1 MFYKDYPSARLE
13 VSWPEINSDDIVM
26 MGSYFVLNP
35 VLRPKV
41 KDFLDYAREHGALI
55 YYDFNFRSS
64 HKHEAIKI
72 YADMLENLEYTDIV
86 RGSVEDLENL
96 FGNGDAAKVYK
107 REIEFYCK
115 NFLCTDAGGDI
126 KLITPSVSMDFK
138 VDKIPT
144 VSTIGAGDNFNAGVV
159 YGLIKYGVRRN
170 DLANLDEGT
179 WTKII
184 QCGKDLAADV
194 CQSFNNSISK
204 EFAEAYKFI
213 MEELQDMPIAPDED
227 GRPAVPAPYENPTDD
242 IPEGDIVN
250 ALLDSDDEDV
260 DDDETQR
267 MFPCC
272 SSCQSQKGM
281 MTWGNSRPLDL
292 WIEMIR
298 MPCISSLCMVLAEI
312 VSSHSFRKRAISEGF
327 CKEPIGRA

>member
-1 MFYKDYPSARLE
+1 MRKVIGIGETIMDIIFKDGKPTAAVPGGSMFNGIISLGRLGVPVSLISETGNDRVGDLIVDFLEDNGVEHKGVIQYQNGRSAISLAWLNEKNDAEYMFYKDYPSARLE

-41 KDFLDYAREHGALI
+41 KDFLDYARERGALI

-96 FGNGDAAKVYK
+96 FDNGDAAKVYK

-184 QCGKDLAADV
+184 QCGKDLATDV

-204 EFAEAYKFI
+204 EFAEAYK
-213 MEELQDMPIAPDED
+213 
-227 GRPAVPAPYENPTDD
+227 
-242 IPEGDIVN
+242 
-250 ALLDSDDEDV
+250 
-260 DDDETQR
+260 
-267 MFPCC
+267 
-272 SSCQSQKGM
+272 
-281 MTWGNSRPLDL
+281 
-292 WIEMIR
+292 
-298 MPCISSLCMVLAEI
+298 
-312 VSSHSFRKRAISEGF
+312 
-327 CKEPIGRA
+327 

>member
-1 MFYKDYPSARLE
+1 MRKVIGIGETIMDIIFKDGKPTAAVPGGSVFNGIISLGRLGVPVSLISETGNDRVGDLIVDFLEDNGVEHKGVIQYQNGRSAISLAWLNEKNDAEYMFYKDYPSARLE

-96 FGNGDAAKVYK
+96 FGNGDAAKVYM

-204 EFAEAYKFI
+204 EFAEAYK
-213 MEELQDMPIAPDED
+213 
-227 GRPAVPAPYENPTDD
+227 N
-242 IPEGDIVN
+242 N
-250 ALLDSDDEDV
+250 
-260 DDDETQR
+260 
-267 MFPCC
+267 
-272 SSCQSQKGM
+272 
-281 MTWGNSRPLDL
+281 
-292 WIEMIR
+292 
-298 MPCISSLCMVLAEI
+298 
-312 VSSHSFRKRAISEGF
+312 
-327 CKEPIGRA
+327 

>member
-1 MFYKDYPSARLE
+1 MRKVIGIGETIMDIIFKDGKPTAAVPGGSVFNGIISLGRLGVPVSLISETGNDRVGDLIVDFLEDNGVEHKGVIQYQNGRSAISLAWLNEKNDAEYMFYKDYPSARLE
-13 VSWPEINSDDIVM
+13 VSWPEINSNDIVM

-204 EFAEAYKFI
+204 EFAEAYI
-213 MEELQDMPIAPDED
+213 
-227 GRPAVPAPYENPTDD
+227 N
-242 IPEGDIVN
+242 N
-250 ALLDSDDEDV
+250 
-260 DDDETQR
+260 
-267 MFPCC
+267 
-272 SSCQSQKGM
+272 
-281 MTWGNSRPLDL
+281 
-292 WIEMIR
+292 
-298 MPCISSLCMVLAEI
+298 
-312 VSSHSFRKRAISEGF
+312 
-327 CKEPIGRA
+327 

>member
-1 MFYKDYPSARLE
+1 MRKVIGIGETIMDIIFKDGKPTAAVPGGSVFNGIISLGRLGVPVSLISETGNDRVGDLIVDFLEDNGVEHKGVIQYQNGRSAISLAWLNEKNDAEYMFYKDYPSARLE

-184 QCGKDLAADV
+184 QCRKDLAADV

-204 EFAEAYKFI
+204 EFAEAYI
-213 MEELQDMPIAPDED
+213 
-227 GRPAVPAPYENPTDD
+227 N
-242 IPEGDIVN
+242 N
-250 ALLDSDDEDV
+250 
-260 DDDETQR
+260 
-267 MFPCC
+267 
-272 SSCQSQKGM
+272 
-281 MTWGNSRPLDL
+281 
-292 WIEMIR
+292 
-298 MPCISSLCMVLAEI
+298 
-312 VSSHSFRKRAISEGF
+312 
-327 CKEPIGRA
+327 

>member
-1 MFYKDYPSARLE
+1 MRKVIGIGETIMDIIFKDGKPTAAVPGGSVFNGIISLGRLGVPVSLISETGNDRVGDLIVDFLEDNGVEHKGVIQYQNGRSAISLAWLNEKNDAEYMFYKDYPSARLE

-204 EFAEAYKFI
+204 EFAEAYK
-213 MEELQDMPIAPDED
+213 
-227 GRPAVPAPYENPTDD
+227 
-242 IPEGDIVN
+242 
-250 ALLDSDDEDV
+250 
-260 DDDETQR
+260 
-267 MFPCC
+267 
-272 SSCQSQKGM
+272 
-281 MTWGNSRPLDL
+281 
-292 WIEMIR
+292 
-298 MPCISSLCMVLAEI
+298 
-312 VSSHSFRKRAISEGF
+312 
-327 CKEPIGRA
+327 

>member
-1 MFYKDYPSARLE
+1 MRKVIGIGETIMDIIFKDGKPTAAVPGGSVFNGIISLGRLSVPVSLISETGNDRVGDLIIDFLEDNGVEHKGVIQYQNGRSAISLAWLNEKNDAEYMFYKDYPSARLE

-204 EFAEAYKFI
+204 EFAEAYK
-213 MEELQDMPIAPDED
+213 
-227 GRPAVPAPYENPTDD
+227 
-242 IPEGDIVN
+242 
-250 ALLDSDDEDV
+250 
-260 DDDETQR
+260 
-267 MFPCC
+267 
-272 SSCQSQKGM
+272 
-281 MTWGNSRPLDL
+281 
-292 WIEMIR
+292 
-298 MPCISSLCMVLAEI
+298 
-312 VSSHSFRKRAISEGF
+312 
-327 CKEPIGRA
+327 

>member
-1 MFYKDYPSARLE
+1 MRKVIGIGETIMDIIFKDGKPTAAVPGGSVFNGIISLGRLGVPVSLISETGNDRVGDLIIDFLEDNGVEHKGVIQYQNGRSAISLAWLNEKNDAEYMFYKDYPSARLE

-204 EFAEAYKFI
+204 EFAEAYK
-213 MEELQDMPIAPDED
+213 
-227 GRPAVPAPYENPTDD
+227 N
-242 IPEGDIVN
+242 N
-250 ALLDSDDEDV
+250 
-260 DDDETQR
+260 
-267 MFPCC
+267 
-272 SSCQSQKGM
+272 
-281 MTWGNSRPLDL
+281 
-292 WIEMIR
+292 
-298 MPCISSLCMVLAEI
+298 
-312 VSSHSFRKRAISEGF
+312 
-327 CKEPIGRA
+327 

>member
-1 MFYKDYPSARLE
+1 MRKVIGIGETIMDIIFKDGKPTAAVPGGSMFNGIISLGRLGVPVSLISETGNDRVGDLIVDFLEDNGVEHKGVIQYQNGRSAISLAWLNEKNDAEYMFYKDYPSARLE

-41 KDFLDYAREHGALI
+41 KDFLDYARERGALI

-184 QCGKDLAADV
+184 QCGKDLATDV

-204 EFAEAYKFI
+204 EFAEAYK
-213 MEELQDMPIAPDED
+213 
-227 GRPAVPAPYENPTDD
+227 
-242 IPEGDIVN
+242 
-250 ALLDSDDEDV
+250 
-260 DDDETQR
+260 
-267 MFPCC
+267 
-272 SSCQSQKGM
+272 
-281 MTWGNSRPLDL
+281 
-292 WIEMIR
+292 
-298 MPCISSLCMVLAEI
+298 
-312 VSSHSFRKRAISEGF
+312 
-327 CKEPIGRA
+327 

>member
-1 MFYKDYPSARLE
+1 MRKVIGIGETIMDIIFKDGKPTAAVPGGSVFNGIISLGRLGVPVSLISETGNDRVGDLIVDFLEDNGVEHKGVIQYQNGRSAISLAWLNEKNDAEYMFYKDYPSARLE

-41 KDFLDYAREHGALI
+41 KDFLDYARERGALI

-96 FGNGDAAKVYK
+96 FDNGDAAKVYK

-204 EFAEAYKFI
+204 EFAETYK
-213 MEELQDMPIAPDED
+213 
-227 GRPAVPAPYENPTDD
+227 
-242 IPEGDIVN
+242 
-250 ALLDSDDEDV
+250 
-260 DDDETQR
+260 
-267 MFPCC
+267 
-272 SSCQSQKGM
+272 
-281 MTWGNSRPLDL
+281 
-292 WIEMIR
+292 
-298 MPCISSLCMVLAEI
+298 
-312 VSSHSFRKRAISEGF
+312 
-327 CKEPIGRA
+327 

>member
-1 MFYKDYPSARLE
+1 MRKVIGIGETIMDIIFKDGKPTAAVPGGSVFNGIISLGRLGVPVSLISETGNDRVGDLIVDFLEDNGVEHKGVIQYQNGRSAISLAWLNEKNDAEYMFYKDYPSARLE

-159 YGLIKYGVRRN
+159 YGFIKYGVRRN
-170 DLANLDEGT
+170 DLANLDEDT

-204 EFAEAYKFI
+204 EFAEAYK
-213 MEELQDMPIAPDED
+213 
-227 GRPAVPAPYENPTDD
+227 
-242 IPEGDIVN
+242 
-250 ALLDSDDEDV
+250 
-260 DDDETQR
+260 
-267 MFPCC
+267 
-272 SSCQSQKGM
+272 
-281 MTWGNSRPLDL
+281 
-292 WIEMIR
+292 
-298 MPCISSLCMVLAEI
+298 
-312 VSSHSFRKRAISEGF
+312 
-327 CKEPIGRA
+327 

>member
-1 MFYKDYPSARLE
+1 MRIVIGIGETIMDIIFKDGKPTAAVPGGSVFNGIISLGRLGVPVSLISETGNDRVGDLIVDFLEDNGVEHKGVIQYQNGRSAISLAWLNEKNDAEYMFYKDYPSARLE

-72 YADMLENLEYTDIV
+72 YADMLENLEYTHIV

-204 EFAEAYKFI
+204 EFAEAYI
-213 MEELQDMPIAPDED
+213 
-227 GRPAVPAPYENPTDD
+227 N
-242 IPEGDIVN
+242 N
-250 ALLDSDDEDV
+250 
-260 DDDETQR
+260 
-267 MFPCC
+267 
-272 SSCQSQKGM
+272 
-281 MTWGNSRPLDL
+281 
-292 WIEMIR
+292 
-298 MPCISSLCMVLAEI
+298 
-312 VSSHSFRKRAISEGF
+312 
-327 CKEPIGRA
+327 

>member
-1 MFYKDYPSARLE
+1 MRKVIGIGETIMDIIFKDGKPTAAVPGGSVFNGIISLGRLGVPVSLISETGNDRVGDLIIDFLEDNGVEHKGVIQYQNGRSAISLAWLNEKNDAEYMFYKDYPSARLE

-204 EFAEAYKFI
+204 EFAEAYI
-213 MEELQDMPIAPDED
+213 
-227 GRPAVPAPYENPTDD
+227 N
-242 IPEGDIVN
+242 N
-250 ALLDSDDEDV
+250 
-260 DDDETQR
+260 
-267 MFPCC
+267 
-272 SSCQSQKGM
+272 
-281 MTWGNSRPLDL
+281 
-292 WIEMIR
+292 
-298 MPCISSLCMVLAEI
+298 
-312 VSSHSFRKRAISEGF
+312 
-327 CKEPIGRA
+327 

>member
-1 MFYKDYPSARLE
+1 MRKVIGIGETIMDIIFKDGKPTAAVPGGSVFNGIISLGRLSVPVSLISETGNDRVGDLIVDFLEDNGVEHKGVIQYQNGRSAISLAWLNEKNDAEYMFYKDYPSARLE

-204 EFAEAYKFI
+204 EFAEAYK
-213 MEELQDMPIAPDED
+213 
-227 GRPAVPAPYENPTDD
+227 
-242 IPEGDIVN
+242 
-250 ALLDSDDEDV
+250 
-260 DDDETQR
+260 
-267 MFPCC
+267 
-272 SSCQSQKGM
+272 
-281 MTWGNSRPLDL
+281 
-292 WIEMIR
+292 
-298 MPCISSLCMVLAEI
+298 
-312 VSSHSFRKRAISEGF
+312 
-327 CKEPIGRA
+327 